1 MRHIWSLILGVVF
14 APLAWFLI
22 AFGQSAT
29 SRWQPPSTFRND
41 LLLGGLLIVGV
52 GLLLGLIGSLRTSP
66 LGALI
71 ASLVFLGASGFAIFA
86 PLDALNVFGDARRI
100 GGYDINLATPL
111 TTGVLSVVG
120 GMLLLSAF
128 SPARWRGRP
137 APAAPIADS
146 TPATSESVEWKPQ
159 PEAWASLSAAPSS
172 TADTGPDKSS

>member
-1 MRHIWSLILGVVF
+1 MRHIWSLILGVLF

-29 SRWQPPSTFRND
+29 SRGQSLSDFKND
-41 LLLGGLLIVGV
+41 FILGGLLIVGV

-71 ASLVFLGASGFAIFA
+71 ASLVFLGASGFMIFA
-86 PLDALNVFGDARRI
+86 PRYALDVFGDARKI
-100 GGYDINLATPL
+100 GAYDINLATPL
-111 TTGVLSVVG
+111 TTGVLGVVG

-128 SPARWRGRP
+128 SPARWRAKP
-137 APAAPIADS
+137 APAAPAFDS

-159 PEAWASLSAAPSS
+159 PEAWASLPAAPAS
-172 TADTGPDKSS
+172 TADSGTDKSS